1 MRKRMLAMLI
11 AGCLAVSLTA
21 CGSSNEITADS
32 STAESAVSGSASPS
46 GSASGS
52 AETTETPEV
61 KKNLLSVEIT
71 IPADAIEDVDQTLK
85 DAEDSGYKATANDD
99 GSITYKLSKTQHKQL
114 LAEVDQAIT
123 ESIDELIEEG
133 DFPSLKSISFN
144 GDYTKAKVVVDYAA
158 FDGSFDVMALYTV
171 AFAGPMYQIYNGV
184 DQNDLYM
191 DISIIDEASNEVKET
206 MVFPDDFADSE
217 TES

>member
-71 IPADAIEDVDQTLK
+71 IPADAIEDVDQTLENAK
-85 DAEDSGYKATANDD
+85 ESGYKASANDD
-99 GSITYKLSKTQHKQL
+99 GSITYKLSKAQHKQL